1 MVRFENEFGEIR
13 RKRRGPISD
22 SVLDDLDTLKLY
34 PDEPIDSVIK
44 RLLQS
49 MNPEKMTAS
58 IMEKV
63 QSIKDKMN
71 PEWGT
76 RLKARYERVH
86 KGRMSDKEWVQKLL
100 EEELRELED

>member
-1 MVRFENEFGEIR
+1 
-13 RKRRGPISD
+13 
-22 SVLDDLDTLKLY
+22 
-34 PDEPIDSVIK
+34 
-44 RLLQS
+44 
-49 MNPEKMTAS
+49 
-58 IMEKV
+58 MEKV

-100 EEELRELED
+100 EEELRELEN